1 MVDLFNFYRSKSA
14 YSTGFLCFILCFF
27 IRGGVCFQKLYR
39 KTGEVNYFLPG
50 AIAGFLG
57 AMAIEEDSRTPIV
70 CYIFAR
76 ALVLFD

>member
-1 MVDLFNFYRSKSA
+1 LV
-14 YSTGFLCFILCFF
+14 
-27 IRGGVCFQKLYR
+27 R
-39 KTGEVNYFLPG
+39 KTGEVNYFIPG

-76 ALVLFD
+76 ALVKII